1 MNAPDAINAEACDK
15 HNRQFGYAGD
25 ISVNEAWKLL
35 EKKADTVLVD
45 VRTPQ
50 EWEQIGLP
58 DIANLNK
65 DTILLTWKMGLPSG
79 EANSQFVSEFSR
91 LHVALDTPVLLL
103 CRSGGRSQAAACALT
118 AAGYSRCFNISS
130 GFEGRGGWKD
140 SGLPRKQ

>member
-1 MNAPDAINAEACDK
+1 MSTPAAICAETCDT

-25 ISVNEAWKLL
+25 ISATDAWKLL
-35 EKKADTVLVD
+35 EKKAEAVLVD

-58 DIANLNK
+58 DLANLGK
-65 DTILLTWKMGLPSG
+65 VVLRLSWKMMPSG

-91 LHVALDTPVLLL
+91 LQVAQDTPVLLL

-118 AAGYSRCFNISS
+118 EAGYRRCFNIAS
-130 GFEGRGGWKD
+130 GFEGPAGWKN
-140 SGLPRKQ
+140 SQLPWKQ